1 MQNNQTKPLFLL
13 ILGKT
18 LEIDDFF
25 WLLASYETWGD
36 GLLCRVQWFYFNS
49 SSLKTGPGPASSL
62 AHLVADMK
70 YHKQITPCYIH
81 LETFNVIP
89 TREGYFLSP
98 CEYNMTK
105 PSVHRTN
112 KIHWMKS
119 YQNAPL
125 CQCTAPWPSL
135 RCLMSERTCV
145 QGVH

>member
-18 LEIDDFF
+18 FEIDDFF

-81 LETFNVIP
+81 LETYARILFI
-89 TREGYFLSP
+89 T
-98 CEYNMTK
+98 MTK
-105 PSVHRTN
+105 PSVGRVK

-125 CQCTAPWPSL
+125 CRCTAPWPSL